1 VAPVRHPTS
10 PSATLAPSAA
20 PAPPTSASAEALV
33 QVPAPAD
40 MTMIAAGTFTFGEG
54 KDAPSVTISKPFYLD
69 RTEVTVKAYQE
80 CVAKRLCSA
89 ADHVAMTPEG
99 ADASPSDF
107 AATWT
112 SRCNAPRKALAH
124 PINCVDFTGAES
136 YCRSIGRRL
145 PTEAEWELAARGIE
159 GRAYAWGAEA
169 PDCARACYDRNA
181 SCLDRSAGVTTCEPS
196 THPTDMTREGVYDL
210 GGGVAEWVADGYTER
225 PAGGIDPRG
234 DPSAPLRVVRGA
246 SFLDGEEKLRAAT
259 RTPTAPVMAH
269 VTVGF
274 RCALDT
280 TAPSV
285 APPPSTAPSAAPQP
299 SR

>member
-1 VAPVRHPTS
+1 
-10 PSATLAPSAA
+10 
-20 PAPPTSASAEALV
+20 V
-33 QVPAPAD
+33 QVPAPDD

-54 KDAPSVTISKPFYLD
+54 TTAPSVTISKPFYLD

-99 ADASPSDF
+99 ADASPVTSDF

-169 PDCARACYDRNA
+169 PDCGRACYDRNA
-181 SCLDRSAGVTTCEPS
+181 SCLDRNAGVTTCEPGA
-196 THPTDMTREGVYDL
+196 HATDMTREGVYDL
-210 GGGVAEWVADGYTER
+210 GGGVAEWVADGFVAQ
-225 PAGGIDPRG
+225 PAGGIDPKG

-246 SFLDGEEKLRAAT
+246 SFLDGDEKLRAAM
-259 RTPTAPVMAH
+259 RTPVAPVTAH
-269 VTVGF
+269 VTIGF

-280 TAPSV
+280 TVP
-285 APPPSTAPSAAPQP
+285 
-299 SR
+299 R